1 MPYTNTTKRNSVKLM
16 MGKNSPR
23 FGIMMDD
30 DRATQSRLYRESAS
44 FDMIKSIRQ
53 ILQKPDVSRIQLLS
67 WLRSRKK
74 ASKTMTRQNG
84 REWARFMAAYV
95 RTNANDTQ

>member
-1 MPYTNTTKRNSVKLM
+1 MPYTTKRNSVKLM
-16 MGKNSPR
+16 MGKNSPS

-30 DRATQSRLYRESAS
+30 GHATRARQYRETAS

-67 WLRSRKK
+67 WLRRHKK
-74 ASKTMTRQNG
+74 ATDTMTRQNG
-84 REWARFMAAYV
+84 REWARFMTAYV